1 MPTILHGFRYA
12 FRQLRHSPGFALVSI
27 LTLALGIGANIAV
40 FSVTNAVLL
49 NPSGIP
55 NADGLVALRA
65 RYKAMPDLSNI
76 SFSPTDFGD
85 AADGKDIFSSAAV
98 MQGASF
104 NYSREN
110 ANPELLNGAK
120 VFSAYFDTFGVKAMM
135 GRVFTPEEDQPGAA
149 NEVVL
154 SYSTWQKRFGADP
167 NIVGQTLMLNN
178 QAYRVIGVMGPSFN
192 WPNQAE
198 LWAPIA
204 LPPARYHDADY
215 RYNEYLFA
223 LARLRPGVT
232 LQQANAYLNMKA
244 EQSIASESSST
255 ASTPDGGVPK
265 SYGRASGWG
274 MFAMPLTEFI
284 GGNLRKPLT
293 MLLIAVGMVLLI
305 ACANIA
311 GLQMARA
318 SARERDVAIRVALGA
333 QRARLLHQALIESIV
348 LTTAGVA
355 LGFVVAMA
363 TAPLLMRYLPDMLGT
378 HIQPSFRGPVLL
390 FVTGIAVLCSLL
402 CGLVPAWQRTQPGWF
417 NALQEA
423 GRSGTSGV
431 VHQRARASLVVAQ
444 IALSLLLLAGAGLML
459 TSVKALEQVE
469 TGFQPNG
476 LLSARFTL
484 PRSVYG
490 PVPVANLSSDKDVA
504 AKQAKA
510 AEDASD
516 AKVAAFYSALQD
528 RLHNIPGVSSAGL
541 ADSVPFD
548 NNGGSASFYIQ
559 GRPTGP
565 NDPGPHGNIHAVS
578 PGYFST
584 LRVPL
589 LMGREFAPQDRQG
602 TELVAIVDTTLAH
615 QYWPGKNPVGEH
627 IGFNDGV
634 KGPWYTIVGLVAHA
648 RASSLESDTNEG
660 FYYLAAAQGPQLST
674 AIVVRSSR
682 SAEDLKGDLGAAVR
696 SVDSSIPIYDVKT
709 MEERVNESLIGRRFV
724 VLLLTTFAALALL
737 LAALGLYGV
746 ISYSV
751 RLRTREMGVRMAL
764 GAQRVEV
771 MRLVLLQG
779 TRLAAI
785 GVGLGALF
793 AALLSRVFSS
803 LLFKVGVLNAMPW
816 IAATA
821 ILVATVLLASYL
833 PARRAASIEPMKA
846 LRTE

>member
-1 MPTILHGFRYA
+1 MHTILQEFRYA
-12 FRQLRHSPGFALVSI
+12 LSQLRKSSGFALVSV

-55 NADGLVALRA
+55 HADGLVALRV
-65 RYKAMPDLSNI
+65 RYRAIPDLSNI
-76 SFSPTDFGD
+76 NMSPPDFAD
-85 AADGKDIFSSAAV
+85 AAEGKDIFSSAAI
-98 MQGASF
+98 MQGGSF

-110 ANPELLNGAK
+110 ANPELLNGAR
-120 VFSAYFDTFGVKAMM
+120 VSSGYFDTFGVKPMM
-135 GRVFTPEEDQPGAA
+135 GRGFTSEEDQPGAEREA
-149 NEVVL
+149 VL
-154 SYSTWQKRFGADP
+154 SYRTWQKHFGSDP

-178 QAYRVIGVMGPSFN
+178 QSYRVVGVMGPSFN

-198 LWAPIA
+198 LWSLLA
-204 LPPARYHDADY
+204 LPPARYHDPQY
-215 RYNEYLFA
+215 RYNEYLFSV
-223 LARLRPGVT
+223 ARLQPGVT
-232 LQQANAYLNMKA
+232 LQRANAYLDKKA
-244 EQSIASESSST
+244 QENIASEG
-255 ASTPDGGVPK
+255 DK
-265 SYGRASGWG
+265 SFGRASGWG
-274 MFAMPLTEFI
+274 MFAVPLTEFI

-318 SARERDVAIRVALGA
+318 SARERDLAIRVALGA
-333 QRARLLHQALIESIV
+333 QRVRLLRQALVESIV
-348 LTTAGVA
+348 LTMAGAV
-355 LGFVVAMA
+355 LGFVVTMA
-363 TAPLLMRYLPDMLGT
+363 TVPLLVHYLPDLLGT

-402 CGLVPAWQRTQPGWF
+402 CGLVPAWQRTQSGWF
-417 NALQEA
+417 NALQEN
-423 GRSGTSGV
+423 GRSGTGSV
-431 VHQRARASLVVAQ
+431 VHQRARSSLVVAQ
-444 IALSLLLLAGAGLML
+444 IALSLLLLAGAGLL
-459 TSVKALEQVE
+459 LSSLKALEQVE
-469 TGFQPNG
+469 TGFQPSG
-476 LLSARFTL
+476 LLSARFSL
-484 PRSVYG
+484 PQSVYG
-490 PVPVANLSSDKDVA
+490 PIPPVSSASAVKEEA
-504 AKQAKA
+504 AKQAA
-510 AEDASD
+510 AAQAASD
-516 AKVAAFYSALQD
+516 AKIAAFYSALQD
-528 RLHNIPGVSSAGL
+528 RLQNIPGVSSAGL

-565 NDPGPHGNIHAVS
+565 NDPGPHGNIHMVS

-602 TELVAIVDTTLAH
+602 TELVAIVDTTLAY
-615 QYWPGKNPVGEH
+615 QYWPGKNPIGEH
-627 IGFNDGV
+627 IGFNDRA

-660 FYYLAAAQGPQLST
+660 FYYLTAAQGPQLST
-674 AIVVRSSR
+674 AIVVRSPR
-682 SAEDLKGDLGAAVR
+682 SAENLTGDLGAAVR

-709 MEERVNESLIGRRFV
+709 MEERVDESLVGRRFV
-724 VLLLTTFAALALL
+724 VLLLTTFAGLALL

-751 RLRTREMGVRMAL
+751 RLRTRELGVRMAL
-764 GAQRVEV
+764 GAQRGEV
-771 MRLVLLQG
+771 MQLVLLQG
-779 TRLAAI
+779 ARLAAL
-785 GVGLGALF
+785 GVVLGAIF
-793 AALLSRVFSS
+793 AVALSRIFSS
-803 LLFKVGVLNAMPW
+803 LLFKVGMLHAMPW